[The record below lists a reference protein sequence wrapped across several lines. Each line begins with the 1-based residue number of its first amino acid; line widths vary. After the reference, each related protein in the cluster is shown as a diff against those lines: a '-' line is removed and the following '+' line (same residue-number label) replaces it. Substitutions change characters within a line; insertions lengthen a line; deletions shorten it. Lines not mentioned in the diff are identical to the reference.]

1 MYRILQW
8 IGEAALSDVTAKLGG
23 LDCDLVDRCVETI
36 CASTEFRR
44 SERLKRFLRYVVSEK
59 LAGQDARLKAYSI
72 ALAVFDRPSSFD
84 PQIDPVVRI
93 EAGRLRRA
101 LERYYHS
108 AGNDDAVLITIP
120 RGGYVPMF
128 ELRADACRHQ
138 DDEPAQGADANGMER
153 SFSFGGSE
161 EGSPSAAGT
170 QRAAHAARDGSR
182 LRAATAALVSAL
194 ATATLAIWI
203 ARGPSIDAEHPGA
216 KPLVAVTPFASAHG
230 DERARRIAQDFSE
243 DLIDR
248 LARSGELR
256 ILGRQAARQVADGD
270 AGAAMSRYR
279 VRYAIEGSVSTSARG
294 GNLTARLVDAPT
306 GEVLWTERYPISDP
320 DMAFDLQGDLAAKVA
335 EAIGRPWGAISR
347 VNAEPSG
354 ARPKREGRAPPFDL
368 EAQAASEGSWRARL
382 DEENWPGVPGQALRN
397 RL

>member
-1 MYRILQW
+1 MS
-8 IGEAALSDVTAKLGG
+8 GVTTKLGG
-23 LDCDLVDRCVETI
+23 LDCDLVERCVETI

-128 ELRADACRHQ
+128 ELRADACRPG
-138 DDEPAQGADANGMER
+138 DDEPEQVADANGLESGFSVAGAEECSASVTAIPRADR
-153 SFSFGGSE
+153 S
-161 EGSPSAAGT
+161 
-170 QRAAHAARDGSR
+170 ARDGSR
-182 LRAATAALVSAL
+182 LRAAATAAFVSAL

-203 ARGPSIDAEHPGA
+203 ARGPSIGANDPGG
-216 KPLVAVTPFASAHG
+216 KPLVAVTPFVSTQG
-230 DERARRIAQDFSE
+230 DERARRIAQDVSE

-248 LARSGELR
+248 LAKSGELR
-256 ILGRQAARQVADGD
+256 ILGRQAARQVAEGE
-270 AGAAMSRYR
+270 AGAASSRFR

-294 GNLTARLVDAPT
+294 GNLTARLVNAPT
-306 GEVLWTERYPISDP
+306 GEVLWTERYPISEP
-320 DMAFDLQGDLAAKVA
+320 EMAFELRGDLAAKVA
-335 EAIGRPWGAISR
+335 EAIGRPLGAISR
-347 VNAEPSG
+347 ADAEPSG
-354 ARPKREGRAPPFDL
+354 AGPKREGRAPPFDR
-368 EAQAASEGSWRARL
+368 EAQASAEGSWRARP
-382 DEENWPGVPGQALRN
+382 DGDSWPSVLGQALRK